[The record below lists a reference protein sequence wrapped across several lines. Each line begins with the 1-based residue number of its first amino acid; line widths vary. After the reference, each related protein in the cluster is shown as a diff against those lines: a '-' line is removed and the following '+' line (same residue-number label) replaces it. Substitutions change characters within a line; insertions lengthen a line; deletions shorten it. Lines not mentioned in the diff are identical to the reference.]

1 MRKGT
6 GKTELANHYVYR
18 TGVQLDKAAVIRGM
32 NAMYVGEKFA
42 GRDTEVV
49 DLMIAGQHS
58 ELPIDENTPEGPDA
72 LRVVLL
78 YVHKPS
84 NQVGI
89 LQEDITYTFL
99 RELAAIGMANR

>member
-1 MRKGT
+1 MP
-6 GKTELANHYVYR
+6 KTENKKVLANHYIYR
-18 TGVQLDKAAVIRGM
+18 TDVQLDKEAVIRGM
-32 NAMYVGEKFA
+32 NLMNAAEKLV
-42 GRDTEVV
+42 GRDAVIT

-58 ELPIDENTPEGPDA
+58 ELPIGVETDEGPDA

-89 LQEDITYTFL
+89 VQEDITYTLL
-99 RELAAIGMANR
+99 REMAAIGMANR